1 MEKIIKMKAGILA
14 VICTFSFCG
23 GVNAQYIHAEDSSIA
38 TTVSEITDE
47 GDYDS
52 FHWTVNADNQLIIS
66 TKISGQN
73 AVISNFYTTLEN
85 PDPLAQE
92 HYMEL
97 VEYQPWRAYSDSITS
112 VIIEDGITAIG
123 AYAFHDMP
131 NLTSVYMAD
140 SVGRIGKKAF
150 YALPLTNVKWSSV
163 LYNIEES
170 AFQGVKLKEI
180 ILPNE
185 MKNIGDSAFQSCNE
199 LEQIIFPDAMT
210 KIGTYAFKSCSS
222 LTEITLPDS
231 LVSLSRG
238 SFYGCTSLKS
248 VVFGNGLQ
256 EIPWQCFGECKS
268 LESVVIDNN
277 ITSIRNSAFSNCSAL
292 SYVYIG
298 DKVTKLGDG
307 VFSKC
312 IGLKKMIILNP
323 TLDLTY
329 MDSISH
335 TNYTMYGVKGSTAQK
350 YAEKN
355 SISFEECGNI
365 EDKVYPFAENLKWT
379 IKDGTLIISGEGEI
393 PDYTFSG
400 DALTKDTPWA
410 IFSPDI
416 TAVEVENGITR
427 IGDKAFYRLENAV
440 SIKLPTT
447 LKSIGDNAFQKCGV
461 TELTLP
467 EGVSEVCNQALRNCI
482 KLTALYLPGTL
493 ESVPNNL
500 CGGCTSLKTVKLSEG
515 TKIIGDS
522 AFSFCTELENV
533 EFPMSLVEIKAT
545 AFNNCTSI
553 SSVSLGNNLNIIGGA
568 AFQGCSSLRI
578 LDLGS
583 SVTEIGTSAFQKCG
597 LTGEITIPAT
607 VSSIGGNAF
616 LDCPDVKE
624 YRVLAP
630 KLNLDNKEHPL
641 GYVSGTESYNAMPVT
656 IYGYAGSKTPVYAY
670 NENAFTFVA
679 LDWDFPMGDVNL
691 DGEFNVADVAALQEW
706 LLAVPDV
713 QLKYWQNADFYADG
727 RLDVFDLCLMK
738 RELINEMKQ

>member
-1 MEKIIKMKAGILA
+1 MTKIMKMKAGILA
-14 VICTFSFCG
+14 VICTFSFFG
-23 GVNAQYIHAEDSSIA
+23 GVNAQYVHAEDTSIV
-38 TTVSEITDE
+38 TTASEITDE

-52 FHWTVNADNQLIIS
+52 FHWAVNADNQLIIS

-73 AVISNFYTTLEN
+73 AIISDFFITLEN
-85 PDPLAQE
+85 PDPLSPN
-92 HYMEL
+92 HFMEI
-97 VEYQPWRAYSDSITS
+97 VEYQPWKKYNDKITS
-112 VIIEDGITAIG
+112 VLIEDGITAVG
-123 AYAFHDMP
+123 AYAFHNMP

-150 YALPLTNVKWSSV
+150 YALPLTNVKWSSG
-163 LYNIEES
+163 LHNIEES

-180 ILPNE
+180 VLPNE
-185 MKNIGDSAFQSCNE
+185 MKTIGNSAFQNCNE
-199 LEQIIFPDAMT
+199 LEHIIFPDAMT
-210 KIGTYAFKSCSS
+210 KIGTYAFKGCSS

-268 LESVVIDNN
+268 LESAVIDNN
-277 ITSIRNSAFSNCSAL
+277 ITSIRNSAFSDCSAL
-292 SYVYIG
+292 SYVYIS

-312 IGLKKMIILNP
+312 IGLEKMIILNP

-329 MDSISH
+329 MDCVSH

-355 SISFEECGNI
+355 GIAFEVYGDIS
-365 EDKVYPFAENLKWT
+365 DKVYPFADGLTWT
-379 IKDGTLIISGEGEI
+379 INDGTLIISGKGEI
-393 PDYTFSG
+393 PDYTFTG
-400 DALTKDTPWA
+400 DSLTQDSPWA

-416 TAVEVENGITR
+416 TAIEVENGITR
-427 IGDKAFYRLENAV
+427 IGDKAFYCLENAV

-461 TELTLP
+461 TELTIP
-467 EGVSEVCNQALRNCI
+467 EGVSEVGNQALRNCI
-482 KLTALYLPGTL
+482 NLTALYLPGTL

-515 TKIIGDS
+515 IKIISDS
-522 AFSFCTELENV
+522 AFSFCTELQTV
-533 EFPMSLVEIKAT
+533 EFPMSLVEIKDA

-583 SVTEIGTSAFQKCG
+583 NVTVIGRSAFQKCG

-607 VSSIGGNAF
+607 VSSIGGDAF
-616 LDCPDVKE
+616 LDCPNIKE
-624 YRVLAP
+624 YKVFAP
-630 KLNLDNKEHPL
+630 KLTLDNKEYPL

-656 IYGYAGSKTPVYAY
+656 IYGYAESKTQVYAY
-670 NENAFTFVA
+670 NENVFTFVA
-679 LDWDFPMGDVNL
+679 LDGNFPMGDVNL
-691 DGEFNVADVAALQEW
+691 DNEFNVADAVLLQKW
-706 LLAVPDV
+706 LLAAPDTKLANWKV
-713 QLKYWQNADFYADG
+713 ADLCEDG
-727 RLDVFDLCLMK
+727 KLDVFDMVEMRKL
-738 RELINEMKQ
+738 LIQNK